1 MQLTDKI
8 GAKTKIKAVA
18 TRAFLDD
25 LPRPLSLVS
34 GPSNPARY
42 AWLSIAVAIVT
53 LGMKL
58 LGWYLTGSVGLLSDA
73 LETVVNLV
81 AAVIALVSLNVAFKP
96 ADEDHAY
103 GHTKVEYFASGMEGG
118 LVLVAAGGIAWNAIL
133 HLMHPHPL
141 EKISVGLWLAGAATV
156 LNFLVARILFRAGRR
171 EHSVALEADAHH
183 LMTDVWT
190 TLTVIVAVFLVSWT
204 GWLWLDPLTGVL
216 LAVHIMFIGEK
227 LVRQALLGLMDTGF
241 PEEDMKV
248 IREVLAAHTNEGVQ
262 YHALRTRQAG
272 ARRFMSVH
280 LLVPGKWTVA
290 EGHEVAERVEAD
302 LRARLPRL
310 HVTTHL
316 EPLEDPVSWEDEG
329 LERQVPVK
337 QN

>member
-1 MQLTDKI
+1 VAA
-8 GAKTKIKAVA
+8 GAILGDAS
-18 TRAFLDD
+18 RPFL
-25 LPRPLSLVS
+25 PAVS
-34 GPSNPARY
+34 GLPNLARY
-42 AWLSIAVAIVT
+42 AWLSIIVAVVT

-58 LGWYLTGSVGLLSDA
+58 LGWWLTGSVGLLSDA

-81 AAVIALVSLNVAFKP
+81 AAFIALVSLNVSAKP
-96 ADEDHAY
+96 ADDDHAY
-103 GHTKVEYFASGMEGG
+103 GHTKVEYFASGMEGAM
-118 LVLVAAGGIAWNAIL
+118 VLVAAGGIAWNAIL
-133 HLMHPHPL
+133 HLLHPHPL
-141 EKISVGLWLAGAATV
+141 EKINVGLWLVGAATV
-156 LNFLVARILFRAGRR
+156 LNFVVARILFSAGRR
-171 EHSVALEADAHH
+171 ERSVALEADAHH

-190 TLTVIVAVFLVSWT
+190 TITVIVAVFLVSVT
-204 GWLWLDPLTGVL
+204 GWNWLDPLTGVL
-216 LAVHIMFIGEK
+216 LAFHIMAIGVK

-241 PEEDMKV
+241 PEEDMKIV
-248 IREVLAAHTNEGVQ
+248 RDVLAEHSNEGVQ

-302 LRARLPRL
+302 LRAKLPRL

-329 LERQVPVK
+329 LEREVPAK
-337 QN
+337 

>member
-1 MQLTDKI
+1 
-8 GAKTKIKAVA
+8 
-18 TRAFLDD
+18 
-25 LPRPLSLVS
+25 VS
-34 GPSNPARY
+34 GLPNLARY
-42 AWLSIAVAIVT
+42 AWPSIIVAVVT

-58 LGWYLTGSVGLLSDA
+58 LGWWLTGSVGLLSDA

-81 AAVIALVSLNVAFKP
+81 AAFIALVSLNVSAKP
-96 ADEDHAY
+96 ADDDHAY
-103 GHTKVEYFASGMEGG
+103 GHTKVEYFASGMEGAM
-118 LVLVAAGGIAWNAIL
+118 VLVAAGGIAWNAIL
-133 HLMHPHPL
+133 HLLHPHPL
-141 EKISVGLWLAGAATV
+141 EKINVGLWLVGAATV
-156 LNFLVARILFRAGRR
+156 LNFVVARILFSAGRR
-171 EHSVALEADAHH
+171 ERSVALEADAHH

-190 TLTVIVAVFLVSWT
+190 TITVIVAVFLVSVT
-204 GWLWLDPLTGVL
+204 GWNWLDPLTGVL
-216 LAVHIMFIGEK
+216 LAFHIMAIGVK

-241 PEEDMKV
+241 PEEDMKIV
-248 IREVLAAHTNEGVQ
+248 RDVLAEHSNEGVQ

-302 LRARLPRL
+302 LRAKLPRL

-329 LERQVPVK
+329 LEREVPAK
-337 QN
+337 

>member
-1 MQLTDKI
+1 MVA
-8 GAKTKIKAVA
+8 GKANQSSG
-18 TRAFLDD
+18 TGQIRRRLCRPFD
-25 LPRPLSLVS
+25 LMDRP
-34 GPSNPARY
+34 PDNTRY

-53 LGMKL
+53 LVMKL
-58 LGWYLTGSVGLLSDA
+58 LGWWFTGSVGLLSDA

-81 AAVIALVSLNVAFKP
+81 AAVIALVSLIVSAKP

-118 LVLVAAGGIAWNAIL
+118 MVLVAAAGIAWNSAV
-133 HLMHPHPL
+133 HLFHPHPL
-141 EKISVGLWLAGAATV
+141 ESISLGIWLAAGATG

-171 EHSVALEADAHH
+171 ERSVVLEADAHH

-190 TLTVIVAVFLVSWT
+190 SLTVIAAVCLVGWT
-204 GWLWLDPLTGVL
+204 GWLWLDPVMGIL
-216 LAVHIMFIGEK
+216 LALHIIAIGVK
-227 LVRQALLGLMDTGF
+227 LVRQALMGLMDTGF
-241 PEEDMKV
+241 DNEDMQV
-248 IREVLAAHTNEGVQ
+248 IREVLTANSGEGFQ

-272 ARRFMSVH
+272 TRRFMSVH

-290 EGHEVAERVEAD
+290 EGHEVAEKVEAA
-302 LRARLPRL
+302 LRERLPGL

-329 LERQVPVK
+329 LERQTTTARTAPD
-337 QN
+337 